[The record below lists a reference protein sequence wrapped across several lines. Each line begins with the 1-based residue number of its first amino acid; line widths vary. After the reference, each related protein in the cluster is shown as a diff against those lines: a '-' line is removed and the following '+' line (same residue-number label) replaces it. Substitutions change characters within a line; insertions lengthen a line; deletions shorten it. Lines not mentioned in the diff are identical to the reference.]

1 MKLIIIAIVITLISL
16 SCSPSS
22 LVLNRTDLI
31 SFYFDQ
37 KIKRLSNKNNLDLKT
52 RQELIQTKIEYAYG
66 VLMEEGDRLVDQDYS
81 KSMKYY
87 KKANEQFLQAKK
99 SSILL
104 LSDRYPDFK
113 GWMRK
118 EHKIIFDKDDV
129 NDMYWLSASIAGSI
143 QSSRGSNPY
152 ELINIPLIGRLL
164 KNAISLDPN
173 WRNGALYSAMMS
185 YSAVRPDLSGKG
197 LVDTVDYYF
206 EKALQLSDSLDASIY
221 VGYAESIHKPNQEKK
236 EFEEKLNFV
245 IEMDINKNKN
255 NKINNLISKRRA
267 KWLLSKTNDYFLE

>member
-37 KIKRLSNKNNLDLKT
+37 KIKRLTNKNNLDLKT

-66 VLMEEGDRLVDQDYS
+66 ILMEEGDKLVDQDYS

-118 EHKIIFDKDDV
+118 EHNIIFDKEDV